1 MTRGEIITKAEEQ
14 LQYTLEQ
21 ATTHKS
27 EIWARNGL
35 AQLTMLD
42 YILDEE
48 YKDYSKWFEK
58 FIAYIN

>member
-1 MTRGEIITKAEEQ
+1 MTRDEIIIKAEEQ

-21 ATTHKS
+21 ATINKS
-27 EIWARNGL
+27 EIWARDGL

-42 YILDEE
+42 YILDED

-58 FIAYIN
+58 FIAYVN

>member
-1 MTRGEIITKAEEQ
+1 MTREEIITKAEEQ

-21 ATTHKS
+21 ATIYNS
-27 EIWARNGL
+27 ENWAKDGL

-48 YKDYSKWFEK
+48 YEGYSKWFEK